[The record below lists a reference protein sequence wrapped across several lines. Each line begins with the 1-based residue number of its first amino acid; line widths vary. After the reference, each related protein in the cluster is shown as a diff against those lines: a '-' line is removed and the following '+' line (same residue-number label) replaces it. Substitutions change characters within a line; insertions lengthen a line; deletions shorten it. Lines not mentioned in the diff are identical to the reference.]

1 MKIYHFNT
9 NDMKEKKFHGTYFSP
24 GQGKRPEQ
32 YKDSAKVAAYAFAL
46 LIVLLIVI
54 AILSVTGFIINL

>member
-1 MKIYHFNT
+1 
-9 NDMKEKKFHGTYFSP
+9 MKEKKYHGDHYSP
-24 GQGKRPEQ
+24 GQGKRTEQ

-54 AILSVTGFIINL
+54 AILSVIGFIINL